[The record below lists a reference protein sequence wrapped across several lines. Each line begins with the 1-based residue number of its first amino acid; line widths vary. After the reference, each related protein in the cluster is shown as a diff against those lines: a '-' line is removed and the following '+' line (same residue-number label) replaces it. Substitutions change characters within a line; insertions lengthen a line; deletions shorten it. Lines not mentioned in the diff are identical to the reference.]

1 MNRQW
6 KVDGPKTLIPG
17 LRIVH
22 AEIATTTSGTLASTY
37 NHQYGLKLTKTG
49 GQTGRYTLQPI
60 KSDGSND
67 NAVAWI
73 NSIVTLVGPDSAA
86 LTTTKGLVSVM
97 RDDDVGEGANDGTIE
112 LQFVQTNAGN
122 ADTEV
127 QDGAIICVTLLL
139 KDSNTPA

>member
-1 MNRQW
+1 MNRTW
-6 KVDGPKTLIPG
+6 KHDIGTLIPG

-22 AEIATTTSGTLASTY
+22 AEIATTTGGTLASTY
-37 NHQYGLKLTKTG
+37 NHQYGLKLTKTATK
-49 GQTGRYTLQPI
+49 TGRYTLQPLNT
-60 KSDGSND
+60 DGSNA
-67 NAVAWI
+67 NAVAFL
-73 NSIVTLVGPDSAA
+73 NAVVMLVGPDDAA

-112 LQFVQTNAGN
+112 VQFVQTNAGN

-127 QDGAIICVTLLL
+127 QDGAVIIVTLLL